1 MEAARTTRAK
11 KKTKQDFSVGCV
23 KTAKIEL
30 LKTGER
36 CLETMGK
43 TGVGERRHYC
53 SKIFLF
59 SLMRLNM
66 GLATALEKSKP
77 LSILKEIDF

>member
-1 MEAARTTRAK
+1 METARTTRAK
-11 KKTKQDFSVGCV
+11 KQDFSVGYV
-23 KTAKIEL
+23 KTAKIKL
-30 LKTGER
+30 LKTGEQ